1 MAKYD
6 DLIDEASGE
15 LDRVEGQLHR
25 AVQQLLDA
33 QAQLSRATH
42 DALSA
47 ERDKQKV
54 LFWMCVQQQHPI
66 FALAAF
72 KVMCPCVF
80 YDVTHSS
87 LASGFV
93 WRQVSIIMPS
103 LMCGQ
108 AAQSAA
114 QLCQ

>member
-33 QAQLSRATH
+33 QGDLSRAAN

-47 ERDKQKV
+47 ARDKKKV
-54 LFWMCVQQQHPI
+54 LHLQHQCI
-66 FALAAF
+66 VTAF
-72 KVMCPCVF
+72 ECNMSTSVLRGR
-80 YDVTHSS
+80 SRS
-87 LASGFV
+87 
-93 WRQVSIIMPS
+93 
-103 LMCGQ
+103 
-108 AAQSAA
+108 
-114 QLCQ
+114 